1 MANRKGDTSR
11 QYAVKILKPQYARD
25 GARREK
31 FINEMLNLARLDFH
45 KSIVSVYGSI
55 TFTDQDGEHL
65 GMIMEYVQG
74 VSLDRYIYSQGQFVA
89 ASRAVPL
96 FLQILETIGAAHTL
110 KIIHRDLK
118 PGNIMVMTDQT
129 IQYLETYTT
138 HPVKVLDFGLAKAME
153 DSRTTDSMSGATLAY
168 MPPERLERG
177 AVGPATDIYALGAV
191 LYELLT
197 GHPPFTITSIHDA
210 IRIIPKEKPVSICT
224 YYEYH
229 PVELDVVVQKALAK
243 KPYQRYGSCLEFA
256 KALVGIQL
264 TKEPVQT
271 EKLQEDITTIFH
283 HSVDSVSP
291 PRSWSQDIK
300 KATKEKMKFSW
311 LYGSF
316 KGRIPRSVYW
326 KWYTFPAVILSLLL
340 LGLDIFLDTQTD
352 YDFFVFYTLFLLITC
367 YPGLA
372 VSVKR
377 LHDRNRSG
385 WFVLISLIPL
395 VGNIWLIIELL
406 FLKGTKG
413 SNMFGAYPIGF
424 QRERSEQKSN
434 LVQESSRHRS
444 HVEPINF
451 TDEAGMLT
459 CLSGEYAGNEIP
471 INTFLKIGSD
481 VSRCNLI
488 LRDKKIS
495 RVHARLTFQKEDRCY
510 LLEDLDSLNGT
521 YINDRKERITDTVVL
536 RSNDTFSLAKGTVV
550 FKVR

>member
-1 MANRKGDTSR
+1 MANKKEDTSR

-31 FINEMLNLARLDFH
+31 FINEMLNLARLAFH

-74 VSLDRYIYSQGQFVA
+74 VSLDRYIYSQGKFVA

-96 FLQILETIGAAHTL
+96 FLQILETIGAAHAL

-118 PGNIMVMTDQT
+118 PGNIMIMTDQT
-129 IQYLETYTT
+129 IRYLKKYTT
-138 HPVKVLDFGLAKAME
+138 HPVKVLDFGLAKVME
-153 DSRTTDSMSGATLAY
+153 DSSTTDSLSGATLAY
-168 MPPERLERG
+168 MPPERLASG
-177 AVGPATDIYALGAV
+177 SVGTATDIYALGAV

-229 PVELDVVVQKALAK
+229 PIELDTVVQKALAK
-243 KPYQRYGSCLEFA
+243 KPHQRYRSCLEFA
-256 KALVGIQL
+256 KALVAIQL
-264 TKEPVQT
+264 TDEPVHT
-271 EKLQEDITTIFH
+271 EELQNAITTVFQ

-291 PRSWSQDIK
+291 PINWSQGIK
-300 KATKEKMKFSW
+300 KETKEKIKFSW
-311 LYGSF
+311 LYWSF
-316 KGRIPRSVYW
+316 NGRIPRSVYW
-326 KWYTFPAVILSLLL
+326 KWYVLPAGILSLLS
-340 LGLDIFLDTQTD
+340 LGMDIAFETSIS
-352 YDFFVFYTLFLLITC
+352 YDFFVFYTLFILIAC

-372 VSVKR
+372 ASVKR

-385 WFVLISLIPL
+385 WFILISLIPF
-395 VGNIWLIIELL
+395 VGNIWLMIELL

-413 SNMFGAYPIGF
+413 SNMFGADTLSFP
-424 QRERSEQKSN
+424 REPSEKKSN
-434 LVQESSRHRS
+434 LVQENSQRRS
-444 HVEPINF
+444 HGEQVDF
-451 TDEAGMLT
+451 TEEAGMLT

-471 INTFLKIGSD
+471 ISTFLKIGSD
-481 VSRCNLI
+481 ASRCNLI

-495 RVHARLTFQKEDRCY
+495 RVHAKLTFRKEDGCY
-510 LLEDLDSLNGT
+510 LLDDLGSLNGT
-521 YINDRKERITDTVVL
+521 YINDGNERITDTVVL
-536 RSNDTFSLAKGTVV
+536 RSNDTFSLAKGAVV
-550 FKVR
+550 FKVQ